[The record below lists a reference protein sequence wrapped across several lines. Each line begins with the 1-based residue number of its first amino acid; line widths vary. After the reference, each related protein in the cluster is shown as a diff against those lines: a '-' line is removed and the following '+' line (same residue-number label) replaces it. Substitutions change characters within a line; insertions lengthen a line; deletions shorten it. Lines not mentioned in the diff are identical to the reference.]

1 VFRLAKH
8 YNIKMKRP
16 AKEVVI
22 AALEK
27 AYGNKTVAAK
37 SLQTSRNS
45 LDIWIKSYKI
55 TQDEIQTYRDLAL
68 DIAEYK
74 LIQAINEG
82 RTAELIFFLKTQGKS
97 RGYVERQEVENSG
110 GQKVTVEVK
119 ITEDDLRSDSVE

>member
-1 VFRLAKH
+1 
-8 YNIKMKRP
+8 MKRP